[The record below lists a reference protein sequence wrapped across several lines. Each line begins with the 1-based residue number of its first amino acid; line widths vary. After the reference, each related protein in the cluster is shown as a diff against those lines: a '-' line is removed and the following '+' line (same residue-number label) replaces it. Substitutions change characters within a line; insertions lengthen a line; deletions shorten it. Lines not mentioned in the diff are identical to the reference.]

1 MAITKTLYGTTVTH
15 DGGWYSNVT
24 GGEDLAYTYG
34 TGLTQ
39 DSAEQVA
46 LSDPN
51 TTNGYTHWIE
61 VADLDTSEIPAGSTI
76 TSVKPEIRLK
86 RTNTQSMTHTLY
98 VLYNGTTLISGGF
111 SNPSTTALTVKT
123 ISAYTPQEW
132 QQDLS
137 KYAVRYNGRK
147 NTATDNQL
155 TVDWISL
162 IVTYEPPQQG
172 VVTGSYTSSN
182 GDQESLTAYKASGLT
197 LSSDNGSITE
207 IAWAVSQGESPQ
219 GSFDSINGSQSDF
232 VGSKGARAPPL
243 EGSYGDTGLS
253 SSYKGCRATVS
264 SVNGDVRLSGSYKAS
279 RASISS
285 SNGDQDSISKL
296 KASKGSHSSS
306 NGSETVL
313 AGVGG
318 AGKEY
323 SSSNGSETSVVWIKG
338 ARVQLLSISGDVGS
352 YNGRKKAESDFYSSS
367 GSEITMAQLK
377 AISGSYLS
385 ENGSETML
393 ASLVPNW
400 IYAVIRLTGG
410 KSGNILINGIK
421 KGKNLFKG
429 NKKTKHKEVGSVD

>member
-15 DGGWYSNVT
+15 DGEWYSNVT
-24 GGEDLAYTYG
+24 GGENLAYTYG

-39 DSAEQVA
+39 ELTEQVA
-46 LSDPN
+46 LSNPN
-51 TTNGYTHWIE
+51 SIKGYVHSIQ
-61 VADLDTSEIPAGSTI
+61 VANLDTSEIPAGSKI
-76 TSVKPEIRLK
+76 TSVRPEIRLK
-86 RTNTQSMTHTLY
+86 RTNTQSMTHNLIVRYDGSTL
-98 VLYNGTTLISGGF
+98 TSGGF
-111 SNPSTTALTVKT
+111 SNPSTTELTIKT
-123 ISAYTPQEW
+123 ISAYTPQLW

-137 KYAVRYNGRK
+137 KYAVIYTGNK
-147 NTATDNQL
+147 NTATENQL

-172 VVTGSYTSSN
+172 GVTGSYTSSN
-182 GDQESLTAYKASGLT
+182 GDQDSLTAYKASVASI
-197 LSSDNGSITE
+197 SSANGSMTE

-219 GSFDSINGSQSDF
+219 GTFDSINGSQSDF

-253 SSYKGCRATVS
+253 SSYKG
-264 SVNGDVRLSGSYKAS
+264 S
-279 RASISS
+279 RASLSS
-285 SNGDQDSISKL
+285 SNGDQITVGGLKASSANLTSSHGDQGSISIL

-306 NGSETVL
+306 NGSETL
-313 AGVGG
+313 MAGVGG

-323 SSSNGSETSVVWIKG
+323 SSSNGSETSMAGIRG

-352 YNGRKKAESDFYSSS
+352 YNGGKKAEGDFYSSS

-377 AISGSYLS
+377 SISGSYLS

-410 KSGNILINGIK
+410 KSGNILI
-421 KGKNLFKG
+421 KG
-429 NKKTKHKEVGSVD
+429 NKKTKHREVGSVD